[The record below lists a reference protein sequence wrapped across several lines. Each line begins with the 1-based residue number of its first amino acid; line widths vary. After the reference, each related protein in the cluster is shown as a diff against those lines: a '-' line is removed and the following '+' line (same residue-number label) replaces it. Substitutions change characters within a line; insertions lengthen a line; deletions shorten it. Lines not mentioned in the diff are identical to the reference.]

1 MADTDLI
8 SFHRMLLADPVR
20 MRAYRGAIHEI
31 VRPGDVVLDVGS
43 GTGVLGLFACQAGAA
58 RVICVERTEIISIA
72 QQLAV
77 ANGYLD
83 RMEFLRADAL
93 EAQLGPVDVITS
105 ELIGKSVIGQNMTGI
120 VGHCR
125 DRCLKPGG
133 RMLPMVA
140 SLLVAPIEEGDFD
153 RKIRLPQ
160 PAEHGLDFSAF
171 VELSSNRPISLR
183 VPAQAL
189 LAPGQV
195 VYTYEAATAPLECQF
210 DATVCFSPERQGRLA
225 GYCAWFTAQLSPSVR
240 LSNTPPGTDSWDTY
254 VHLLPTPVEVKPGDT
269 LELRFR
275 GQEGSPVIWIWD
287 TDLRRDGIPIASF
300 RQSSIY

>member
-1 MADTDLI
+1 MADTDVV

-20 MRAYRGAIHEI
+20 MRGYRAAIHEI

-43 GTGVLGLFACQAGAA
+43 GTGVLGLFACQGGAA

-72 QQLAV
+72 QQLAI
-77 ANGYLD
+77 ANGYHD
-83 RMEFLRADAL
+83 RMEFMRTDAL
-93 EAQLGPVDVITS
+93 EAQVGPVDVIVS
-105 ELIGKSVIGQNMTGI
+105 ELIGKSVIGQDMTGI

-125 DRCLKPGG
+125 DRWLRPGG
-133 RMLPMVA
+133 RMLPMA
-140 SLLVAPIEEGDFD
+140 ARLLVAPVEEGEFD

-160 PAEHGLDFSAF
+160 PAEFGLDFCAF

-183 VPAQAL
+183 VPAKAL

-195 VYTYEAATAPLECQF
+195 VYTYEAATAPLGCQF
-210 DATVCFSPERQGRLA
+210 DATVCYNPERRGRLA
-225 GYCAWFTAQLSPSVR
+225 GYCAWFTAQLSPSVG
-240 LSNTPPGTDSWDTY
+240 LSNAPPGTDSWDAY
-254 VHLLPTPVEVKPGDT
+254 VHLLPTPVEVRPGDA

-275 GQEGSPVIWIWD
+275 GREGSPVIWIWD
-287 TDLRRDGIPIASF
+287 TDLRRGAVPVASF